1 MSAQQQ
7 IAEFQKTMTVSPC
20 VKTAVPQL
28 IGFYGNSGGGKTVT
42 ALICLVG
49 MVGPRSKIGVVDTE
63 NRRAGVAAD
72 IVKAMAQE
80 HFKTTPEIVVVNL
93 EPPFNPLRYVAALEV
108 LKGQGCVGFVVDSM
122 SHAWQGEGGYLDLKE
137 AELDRMA
144 GQDWKRRE
152 QCAMA
157 AAAHVKPATH
167 GVLVRSI
174 LQLKVPTVLCF
185 RSKEKAHLTKEAGKT
200 KIEVDPYGTPIQEAG
215 MIYEMLISGEVSAR
229 DGIGG
234 FCSFRGEG
242 RKTTHPAILRL
253 LPAEGE
259 QFGFGHGKALADWCG
274 EPGARP
280 SAAVTVPSAA
290 QAPTPVPTSPPA
302 LPLSSQAPPAQ
313 AAPAP
318 AQATGGPISDEQ
330 AKKALIGK
338 LWRLTAPFRPEGEKN
353 WTSTREWLLSKKFV
367 PEPGVV
373 RNLSMTELENAI
385 LAVQSYIVNPTQSK

>member
-7 IAEFQKTMTVSPC
+7 IAEFRKTMTVVPC
-20 VKTAVPQL
+20 TKTSVPQL
-28 IGFYGNSGGGKTVT
+28 IGFYGASNGGKTVT

-49 MVGPRSKIGVVDTE
+49 MVGPKAKLGIVDTE
-63 NRRAGVAAD
+63 NRRAGIAKD
-72 IVKAMAQE
+72 IVQKMAQE
-80 HFKTTPEIVVVNL
+80 HYGAAPEIVCVNL
-93 EPPFNPLRYVAALEV
+93 DPPFHPLRYVAALQE
-108 LKGQGCVGFVVDSM
+108 LREKDCAAFLVDSM

-167 GVLVRSI
+167 SVLVRSI

-185 RSKEKAHLTKEAGKT
+185 RSKEKAHLSKEGGKT

-234 FCSFRGEG
+234 YCSWRGEG
-242 RKTTHPAILRL
+242 RKTTHPAILAL
-253 LPAEGE
+253 LPPEGQ
-259 QFGFGHGKALADWCG
+259 QFGFGHGRALADWCG

-280 SAAVTVPSAA
+280 AAAVPVPPSA
-290 QAPTPVPTSPPA
+290 QAPPPVPTSQPA
-302 LPLSSQAPPAQ
+302 LPLSSQPPPAQ
-313 AAPAP
+313 SPPAPAP
-318 AQATGGPISDEQ
+318 APGTALPDAE
-330 AKKALIGK
+330 AKKALIAK
-338 LWRLTAPFRPEGEKN
+338 LWQLTTPYRPAGETS
-353 WTSTREWLLSKKFV
+353 WTSTREFLLSKGFV
-367 PEPGVV
+367 PEPGVL
-373 RNLSMTELENAI
+373 RNLTFDELETAI
-385 LAVQSYIVNPTQSK
+385 LKVRSYIANPPRQ